1 LGTKEKWRNKKG
13 KKKKAKGTLSEGF
26 FLGPSH
32 WLLLHEISLPKRY
45 ETKGGAIGNNLG
57 EHIENSRTRLKTLL
71 GFYDKTLRTS

>member
-1 LGTKEKWRNKKG
+1 MEKQKK

-26 FLGPSH
+26 FFGGLPN

-57 EHIENSRTRLKTLL
+57 GTH
-71 GFYDKTLRTS
+71 